1 MANQVGKRYACQVC
15 GSEFIVTRGGSGEL
29 QCCGQPM
36 AIKTAAGAATPAP
49 AGADGNAGRGS

>member
-29 QCCGQPM
+29 QCCGQSM
-36 AIKTAAGAATPAP
+36 AIKTAAGAVTSTPAASGGS
-49 AGADGNAGRGS
+49 AGQGS